1 METTVNSEQ
10 YTRDLGCRVSANRRM
25 HAILQ
30 RHKRDSDANHG
41 ASGNHYCPSALPSAY
56 PGTSVSQNGGA
67 MPDNNENIYIL
78 TKATLL

>member
-1 METTVNSEQ
+1 M
-10 YTRDLGCRVSANRRM
+10 RDLGCRVSAKRRM

-41 ASGNHYCPSALPSAY
+41 ASGNHYCPSTLPSAY

-67 MPDNNENIYIL
+67 VPDD
-78 TKATLL
+78 KPTLC